1 MSKAFTREDDGS
13 HPDPLDTPR
22 RAGGPKRPI
31 TAEGRARL
39 ERELSELPAGRARA
53 AQPSLRSSSE
63 EKQIQRRI
71 ALLSAAIEDTLVVD
85 AGREGEG
92 RVTFGA
98 WVRIEDEQG
107 AQLTYRLVG
116 PDEANAAAGSISVES
131 PLARALIGRSVGEW
145 VTVDRPRGSATYRV
159 ACVFTKP
166 DGRPWR

>member
-22 RAGGPKRPI
+22 RVGGPKRPI

-39 ERELSELPAGRARA
+39 ERELSELTAVRGRAGH
-53 AQPSLRSSSE
+53 PSLNSSLKD
-63 EKQIQRRI
+63 KQTERRI
-71 ALLSAAIEDTLVVD
+71 LLLSAAIEDTVVAD
-85 AGREGEG
+85 TGREAQG

-98 WVRIEDEQG
+98 WVGIEDENG

-145 VTVDRPRGSATYRV
+145 VTVDRPRGSATYRIASV
-159 ACVFTKP
+159 SGEPPK
-166 DGRPWR
+166 

>member
-13 HPDPLDTPR
+13 HPGPVQTPR
-22 RAGGPKRPI
+22 RGGPKRPI

-39 ERELSELPAGRARA
+39 QRELSELTAAHPRAGH
-53 AQPSLRSSSE
+53 PFSDSSLE
-63 EKQIQRRI
+63 DKQIERRI
-71 ALLSAAIEDTLVVD
+71 LLLSAVIEDTLVVE

-159 ACVFTKP
+159 ASLSSLP
-166 DGRPWR
+166 PP